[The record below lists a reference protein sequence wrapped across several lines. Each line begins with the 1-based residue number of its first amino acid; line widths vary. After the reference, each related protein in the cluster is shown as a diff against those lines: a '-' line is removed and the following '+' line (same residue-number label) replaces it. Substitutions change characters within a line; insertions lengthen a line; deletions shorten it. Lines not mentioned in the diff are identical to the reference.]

1 MQDLRKEEAADLQQ
15 RKVSIKSK
23 VKRAGNAIAK
33 MSFLPYTP
41 AKADLTGLDGF
52 SKLSLT
58 IHAKNKMKKYKAPKS
73 ATKNN
78 RKKSILKKKRSSK
91 NISEIEIPHEI
102 TEISEILNLRL
113 NQTLIDLNETIQEL
127 LHTSKR

>member
-1 MQDLRKEEAADLQQ
+1 
-15 RKVSIKSK
+15 
-23 VKRAGNAIAK
+23 

-73 ATKNN
+73 EAKNN
-78 RKKSILKKKRSSK
+78 RRKSILKKKRSSK
-91 NISEIEIPHEI
+91 NVSEFESDVPLS
-102 TEISEILNLRL
+102 T
-113 NQTLIDLNETIQEL
+113 
-127 LHTSKR
+127 KR

>member
-1 MQDLRKEEAADLQQ
+1 MQDLRKEEAADLRQ
-15 RKVSIKSK
+15 RKASIKSK

-41 AKADLTGLDGF
+41 GKADLTGLDGF

-73 ATKNN
+73 PTKNTN
-78 RKKSILKKKRSSK
+78 RRKSILKKKRSSK
-91 NISEIEIPHEI
+91 NISEFESDVPLS
-102 TEISEILNLRL
+102 T
-113 NQTLIDLNETIQEL
+113 
-127 LHTSKR
+127 KR

>member
-1 MQDLRKEEAADLQQ
+1 MQDLRKEEEEDLLRQ
-15 RKVSIKSK
+15 RKASMKSK

-91 NISEIEIPHEI
+91 NISEFESDVPLS
-102 TEISEILNLRL
+102 T
-113 NQTLIDLNETIQEL
+113 
-127 LHTSKR
+127 KR